1 MWNTLNLFIK
11 NNIYWEF
18 PADLVVSI
26 QHFHH
31 CGPGSALGLGT
42 EIPYQVLHTL
52 VKKAK
57 KKKKKK
63 KNPYLLNYLFC
74 VYEKYLN
81 IFSYALE
88 RIIDQQIYAIL
99 SFMFLVYLFQ

>member
-18 PADLVVSI
+18 PAGLVVGI

-42 EIPYQVLHTL
+42 EIPYQELHTL

-57 KKKKKK
+57 KKKKKNQK
-63 KNPYLLNYLFC
+63 KPPIYLIIFF
-74 VYEKYLN
+74 VYMKS
-81 IFSYALE
+81 I
-88 RIIDQQIYAIL
+88 
-99 SFMFLVYLFQ
+99 